1 MIKSEAYK
9 FKGMNRDLS
18 NSNANKEYA
27 YEIRNLRLTVDE
39 ENTLLSFTNIRDLS
53 SLNVKL

>member
-1 MIKSEAYK
+1 MIKSETYK

-39 ENTLLSFTNIRDLS
+39 ENTLLSLHPILMT
-53 SLNVKL
+53 